1 MHTHNII
8 FGAHACRNGKS
19 ILYTQGSIS
28 IAVTLLNY
36 MLNQMYM
43 RKASV
48 GMYSGCDN
56 YVFLR
61 ILFVY
66 FLALPSLLHPS
77 ILFNCFYWGEPER
90 APHKRYS
97 YARILY
103 YIFLLWYVRHAKL
116 YPQHC
121 YERKREI
128 FHCAF
133 SCLGYTGRI
142 YAVLI

>member
-28 IAVTLLNY
+28 IVVTLLNY
-36 MLNQMYM
+36 MLNQICM

-48 GMYSGCDN
+48 GIYSGCDTLS
-56 YVFLR
+56 LR

-77 ILFNCFYWGEPER
+77 ILFNCF
-90 APHKRYS
+90 
-97 YARILY
+97 LY
-103 YIFLLWYVRHAKL
+103 LYIIIESVDSISRDGLDMPYM
-116 YPQHC
+116 
-121 YERKREI
+121 
-128 FHCAF
+128 
-133 SCLGYTGRI
+133 
-142 YAVLI
+142 